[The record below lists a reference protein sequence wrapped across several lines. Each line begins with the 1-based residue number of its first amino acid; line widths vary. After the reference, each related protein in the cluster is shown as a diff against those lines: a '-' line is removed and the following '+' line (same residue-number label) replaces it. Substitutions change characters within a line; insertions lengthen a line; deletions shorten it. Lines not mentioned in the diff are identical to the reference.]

1 MTSAIKWEFQQ
12 LKGTVQQVNHNNK
25 TKEKNLLRS
34 ETEMKMKKKKAKFR
48 IITENVK
55 KINV

>member
-12 LKGTVQQVNHNNK
+12 LKGTVQQVNHNK

-34 ETEMKMKKKKAKFR
+34 ETEMKMKKK
-48 IITENVK
+48 ES
-55 KINV
+55 KI